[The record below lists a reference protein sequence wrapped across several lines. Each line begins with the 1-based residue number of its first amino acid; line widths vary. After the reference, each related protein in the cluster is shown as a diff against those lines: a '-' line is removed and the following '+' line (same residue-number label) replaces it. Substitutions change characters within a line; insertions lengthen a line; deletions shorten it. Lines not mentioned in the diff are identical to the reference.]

1 MLKQWWDLSKEGPF
15 SACILLSLP
24 KGEAELILRMVKFW
38 GQQIFSLKGQKVNL
52 LGFYNQETRS
62 GFTLSVPAHHGR
74 SVALFPYK
82 TFPCFSDVKT
92 CPPENSLKFL
102 PSSPL
107 QHCL

>member
-1 MLKQWWDLSKEGPF
+1 MHLTLCKLQ
-15 SACILLSLP
+15 LSLKEKNNSWQRP
-24 KGEAELILRMVKFW
+24 SVFSVVQA
-38 GQQIFSLKGQKVNL
+38 QQVADEFFSPKGQKVNL

-82 TFPCFSDVKT
+82 TFPCFSDMKIR
-92 CPPENSLKFL
+92 PPENSLKFL